1 MSLSIYQA
9 SIPTFLRTLGNLSA
23 ILKKAAA
30 HAEAKNIDPRIF
42 IDARLAPDMFPLARQ
57 VQIASDAAKGAG
69 ARLAGLEVPSYAD
82 TETTF
87 DELQARIA
95 RTVEFLEG
103 IREEQLDG
111 AEERNVTLK
120 VRGQEISFNGRD
132 FLFGFALPN
141 FFFHV
146 TTAYAILR
154 HNGVELGKMDFLGGA
169 WGSRAGM
176 ARTRTMEWIGK
187 PSTTPASSSAMS
199 FATSPRPSA

>member
-42 IDARLAPDMFPLARQ
+42 IDARLAPDMFPWRARCRSP
-57 VQIASDAAKGAG
+57 ATPPYAG

-82 TETTF
+82 TEITF

-169 WGSRAGM
+169 
-176 ARTRTMEWIGK
+176 
-187 PSTTPASSSAMS
+187 
-199 FATSPRPSA
+199 

>member
-1 MSLSIYQA
+1 M
-9 SIPTFLRTLGNLSA
+9 
-23 ILKKAAA
+23 
-30 HAEAKNIDPRIF
+30 
-42 IDARLAPDMFPLARQ
+42 
-57 VQIASDAAKGAG
+57 QIASDAAKGAG

>member
-9 SIPTFLRTLGNLSA
+9 SIPTFLRTLGNLPA

-169 WGSRAGM
+169 
-176 ARTRTMEWIGK
+176 
-187 PSTTPASSSAMS
+187 
-199 FATSPRPSA
+199 

>member
-42 IDARLAPDMFPLARQ
+42 IDARLAPDMFPWRARCRSP
-57 VQIASDAAKGAG
+57 ATPPGAG

-169 WGSRAGM
+169 
-176 ARTRTMEWIGK
+176 
-187 PSTTPASSSAMS
+187 
-199 FATSPRPSA
+199 

>member
-30 HAEAKNIDPRIF
+30 HAEAKNIDPRI
-42 IDARLAPDMFPLARQ
+42 
-57 VQIASDAAKGAG
+57 
-69 ARLAGLEVPSYAD
+69 
-82 TETTF
+82 F

-169 WGSRAGM
+169 
-176 ARTRTMEWIGK
+176 
-187 PSTTPASSSAMS
+187 
-199 FATSPRPSA
+199 

>member
-23 ILKKAAA
+23 ILKNAAA

-57 VQIASDAAKGAG
+57 VQIARDAATGAG

-169 WGSRAGM
+169 
-176 ARTRTMEWIGK
+176 
-187 PSTTPASSSAMS
+187 
-199 FATSPRPSA
+199 